1 METGPP
7 QCRGG
12 LEPRGARTFFRRSFI
27 RRGEEQKAS
36 PFWPRGTREG
46 EEGRGGW
53 GAGRQLAPFLST
65 GSGPRWG
72 SREGTRFPCEGGR
85 EQRCHL
91 CSLLGAWRSRCP
103 GRQAQEVGGAV
114 EFPLP
119 GSPTHTLGWNTPP
132 FKGGPSPKAD
142 PTSTRA
148 QAHGLNCIPL
158 KVPH

>member
-36 PFWPRGTREG
+36 PFWPRGTGEG

-103 GRQAQEVGGAV
+103 GRQVQEVGGRR
-114 EFPLP
+114 
-119 GSPTHTLGWNTPP
+119 GI
-132 FKGGPSPKAD
+132 PSPRQPD
-142 PTSTRA
+142 PHAWLEHTSLQRRPEP
-148 QAHGLNCIPL
+148 QGRPHFYKSSGLWAELYP
-158 KVPH
+158 P